1 MNWRRIFRRNRRD
14 AELTS
19 EIEAHIAEET
29 AENIERGM
37 PADEARRQAYLKF
50 GNPQLLR
57 ERIWQQNSFVLVD
70 GLWRDLKYSARTL
83 LRSKAFSFMAVIVMA
98 LGIGGTVAMFTVVR
112 SVLLNPL
119 PFPKSHQL
127 YTLYERDTRKEFGP
141 FLPVAAGSFREW
153 KNAAEGKAQMA
164 LVSPWQEYNVSAE
177 GGKLPEKVDAAWCS
191 WNFFNVLGVRPVI
204 GRTFSPSDD
213 RADSPGTAL
222 LTYSFWMRRYS
233 GDRSI
238 LGQNIYLDA
247 KPHTVIGVLP
257 ESFAYESAMSGNT
270 QQVWTPVTHE
280 APSDLMEA
288 YNNHNFL
295 VVARTAQGT
304 SLQQL
309 LSQLNTVQQH
319 IHDTQG
325 GSSVH
330 SAVNGHSMLDDAV
343 SEYKTPLYVLLAA
356 TGCVLLIACL
366 NVASL
371 LVARISARSKE
382 HAIRAALGGSRWR
395 LLRERLMESLVLAA
409 SGGALALLLAWAA
422 VRWLVAM
429 RADMNRVEDIHLD
442 GFAVAFTIAMVVLAA
457 LFSAVVSSLSM
468 DRKQVLAA
476 LQESSRSHSGSSAR
490 ATLRRGLLVV
500 EVTLTVVLLVA
511 AGMLLRS
518 YDRLRNTDLGVPAD
532 NLLTLTVSL
541 PDARYGDG
549 PKAAAFFEQLILRV
563 RALPGVQAAGL
574 TSRAPGQG
582 WGGDSMMEVTEHPPL
597 PKGVGLGLQRRGIDP
612 GYFAAAQI
620 PLIEGRTF
628 RADERLDRDN
638 VSILSASGAKLLFPN
653 EDPIGKH
660 IHREGDKKIYEVV
673 GVVGDTR
680 WRISE
685 RPMETWYM
693 PIFGNRWTNATVV
706 VRAPQHVESLA
717 LPVQKVIGELDPD
730 LPVSEVMTLRQTI
743 SQTTLSSQFDSLLVL
758 AFAVIALL
766 LAAAGLYSV
775 VAYLVTQRT
784 SEIGIRIALGAKREQ
799 VLRLIVADG
808 LRPALVGLIA
818 GLAASA
824 FATRFIQSMLYETK
838 PFDLSVFLAVTLTLL
853 GMAAVACLVPA
864 WRASRL
870 DPMQALRSE

>member
-1 MNWRRIFRRNRRD
+1 M
-14 AELTS
+14 
-19 EIEAHIAEET
+19 
-29 AENIERGM
+29 
-37 PADEARRQAYLKF
+37 
-50 GNPQLLR
+50 
-57 ERIWQQNSFVLVD
+57 
-70 GLWRDLKYSARTL
+70 
-83 LRSKAFSFMAVIVMA
+83 
-98 LGIGGTVAMFTVVR
+98 
-112 SVLLNPL
+112 
-119 PFPKSHQL
+119 
-127 YTLYERDTRKEFGP
+127 
-141 FLPVAAGSFREW
+141 
-153 KNAAEGKAQMA
+153 
-164 LVSPWQEYNVSAE
+164 
-177 GGKLPEKVDAAWCS
+177 
-191 WNFFNVLGVRPVI
+191 
-204 GRTFSPSDD
+204 
-213 RADSPGTAL
+213 
-222 LTYSFWMRRYS
+222 
-233 GDRSI
+233 
-238 LGQNIYLDA
+238 
-247 KPHTVIGVLP
+247 
-257 ESFAYESAMSGNT
+257 
-270 QQVWTPVTHE
+270 
-280 APSDLMEA
+280 
-288 YNNHNFL
+288 
-295 VVARTAQGT
+295 
-304 SLQQL
+304 
-309 LSQLNTVQQH
+309 
-319 IHDTQG
+319 
-325 GSSVH
+325 
-330 SAVNGHSMLDDAV
+330 
-343 SEYKTPLYVLLAA
+343 
-356 TGCVLLIACL
+356 LLIACL

-511 AGMLLRS
+511 PACCSAVTTACAIPTSVFPPITCLLS
-518 YDRLRNTDLGVPAD
+518 
-532 NLLTLTVSL
+532 VSL